1 MGYML
6 LGTFLIAGSMGSL
19 ELDQIGYI
27 QFGVQALIGLV
38 ISIYGFYKDMA
49 EVDADEQEDVTYIPQ
64 VRKCGEYCR
73 NPYYN

>member
-6 LGTFLIAGSMGSL
+6 FGTFLIAGSMGSL

-27 QFGVQALIGLV
+27 QFGVQALIGLA
-38 ISIYGFYKDMA
+38 ISVYGFYKDKA
-49 EVDADEQEDVTYIPQ
+49 EMDAEESEDVTYTPQ